1 MPQTNTHNY
10 LDAFINYL
18 KIEKNY
24 SLNTLEAYER
34 DVRKFLESK
43 LEVQRYLEKL
53 KLCSRSQARVLSA
66 VRHYYKFLVKEG
78 LLEENPSKNIS
89 RPKSDKRLPKLLNF
103 EEIEKLLDA
112 PKILENKK
120 NNKINIRDRSMLS
133 LLYATGLRV
142 SELVNLKIENL
153 DLTRGF
159 LKILGKGSKERLVPM
174 GQVAIE
180 DLENYLRN
188 TRELFLRGRDSH
200 FVFVSSRAKNLTR
213 QAFWLIIKKYA
224 ELAGISKNISP
235 HMLRHSFATHLI
247 QNGADLRAIQA
258 MLGHSDLSTTEIY
271 TNLDKSEIQKIY
283 LAKHPRA
290 NL

>member
-1 MPQTNTHNY
+1 
-10 LDAFINYL
+10 
-18 KIEKNY
+18 
-24 SLNTLEAYER
+24 
-34 DVRKFLESK
+34 
-43 LEVQRYLEKL
+43 
-53 KLCSRSQARVLSA
+53 
-66 VRHYYKFLVKEG
+66 
-78 LLEENPSKNIS
+78 
-89 RPKSDKRLPKLLNF
+89 
-103 EEIEKLLDA
+103 
-112 PKILENKK
+112 
-120 NNKINIRDRSMLS
+120 

-247 QNGADLRAIQA
+247 QNGADLRVIQA